1 MRRIYLD
8 YNATTPL
15 APEVRSAMQPF
26 IAEHF
31 GNPSS
36 DHSLGRAA
44 SEAISDGREQLAG
57 LIGAEADETYFTGG
71 GTESNNLAIK
81 GIFLG
86 DASFLSGH
94 LITSAIEHPATS
106 VPAQYLEKHG
116 VRVTYVPC
124 DENGIVDPNDVKAA
138 IAPDTKLVSIMLA
151 NNEVGSIQPIP
162 EIARICR
169 EHDVHSHTDAAQ
181 AVGKLHVDV
190 NELGVDMLSIAA
202 HKMYAPKGIGAL
214 FVRDSVD
221 LTPLL
226 HGANHERGIRA
237 GTENTPYIVALGRA
251 AKLASERLSSNH
263 FDTEYR
269 DLLWSQIRK
278 RLGNAVTSNSDFETC
293 LPNTLS
299 VSFEQVS
306 AHQLLAETP
315 EVCASTGA
323 ACHSGKTKI
332 SATLAAM
339 GVSEAQAAG
348 TVRLSTGCFT
358 TEEEVRRAADLLCES
373 FERLK

>member
-26 IAEHF
+26 VAEHF

-44 SEAISDGREQLAG
+44 SEAISDAREQLAG

-124 DENGIVDPNDVKAA
+124 DENGLVDPNDVAEA

-169 EHDVHSHTDAAQ
+169 ENNVHSHTDAAQ

-190 NELGVDMLSIAA
+190 NQLGIDMMSIAA

-226 HGANHERGIRA
+226 HGANHERGLRA

-251 AKLASERLSSNH
+251 AKLASERLSNNH

-269 DLLWSQIRK
+269 DLLWSKIRK
-278 RLGNAVTSNSDFETC
+278 RLGNAVTVNSDFETC

-299 VSFEQVS
+299 ISFEEVS
-306 AHQLLAETP
+306 AHQMLAQTP

-323 ACHSGKTKI
+323 ACHSGTTRI

-358 TEEEVRRAADLLCES
+358 TEEEVGRAANLLCES